1 MLIFIPGLFG
11 KQEMR
16 GSVVKYLI
24 DASSFFKLLLSPTID
39 GQNLLENSSIT
50 DLTIFE
56 IGNVLWKRK
65 DSNIKDMPA
74 ERIIAL
80 SKVIGNITRDVT
92 TFPIT
97 STEIPAIL
105 TVAMNVKTTF
115 YDASYI
121 YMCHREKLSLIS
133 EDVELRKK
141 AVKEKV
147 SAFAL
152 VELFP

>member
-16 GSVVKYLI
+16 GSIVKYLI

-74 ERIIAL
+74 ERVIAL

-92 TFPIT
+92 TVPIT

-141 AVKEKV
+141 AVEEKV

>member
-1 MLIFIPGLFG
+1 MLIFIQRPFV

-16 GSVVKYLI
+16 GSVLKYLM

>member
-16 GSVVKYLI
+16 GSIVKYLI

-74 ERIIAL
+74 ERVIAL

-92 TFPIT
+92 TFSIT
-97 STEIPAIL
+97 STKIPEILALAIKR
-105 TVAMNVKTTF
+105 KTTF

-141 AVKEKV
+141 AVEEKV

>member
-1 MLIFIPGLFG
+1 
-11 KQEMR
+11 MR
-16 GSVVKYLI
+16 GSVLKYLM
-24 DASSFFKLLLSPTID
+24 DASSFFKLLLSPKID

-97 STEIPAIL
+97 SIEIPAIL